1 MLGEHEMS
9 FLCVQCNAY
18 FVYSAQFLGCTADRF
33 GRLDGF
39 LPTTGD
45 LAKIEAVANRLAPR
59 RPIWLIFASMVVA
72 YADQFDQ
79 RYLIIL
85 GRSILERH
93 IWFIQEQ
100 YIIDLNNAL
109 ELIGLLVSI
118 RNHKAQQVQDLHKK
132 CLSKDQIEVI
142 ILSLQILCAL
152 QGLELG
158 IDRFDMQ
165 TLKLAEKAINGVGV
179 EMQKANSSS
188 VCKCIPYK
196 RSIEDQFGSLNLI
209 CIWKISKGWISI
221 DTHGEEE
228 EGEEKEINGVG
239 VEMQKANP
247 SIVCKCIPYKRSIE
261 DQFGSLNPTCVW
273 KISEELSKTYAID
286 VGRKKMQ
293 LSSWEAAIEFHTR
306 KRDIFTDIPIP
317 QDKDRW

>member
-1 MLGEHEMS
+1 MS
-9 FLCVQCNAY
+9 
-18 FVYSAQFLGCTADRF
+18 
-33 GRLDGF
+33 
-39 LPTTGD
+39 
-45 LAKIEAVANRLAPR
+45 
-59 RPIWLIFASMVVA
+59 
-72 YADQFDQ
+72 
-79 RYLIIL
+79 
-85 GRSILERH
+85 
-93 IWFIQEQ
+93 
-100 YIIDLNNAL
+100 
-109 ELIGLLVSI
+109 
-118 RNHKAQQVQDLHKK
+118 
-132 CLSKDQIEVI
+132 
-142 ILSLQILCAL
+142 
-152 QGLELG
+152 
-158 IDRFDMQ
+158 
-165 TLKLAEKAINGVGV
+165 AEKAINGVGV

-209 CIWKISKGWISI
+209 CVWKISKGINIRSVLYPARRPTNLVWTQSHRPLAGCPIKARVNSVWTGPLRNYLHHGDSNLRPLGISPLGNRPLPPGQPLGVIISEIYLRFDLCFLELSWISI

-273 KISEELSKTYAID
+273 KISEELSETYAID